1 MNQPQSPPTSG
12 TVTRSV
18 LPSRI
23 RLLTERIP
31 HVRTV
36 AVGIWVGVGSRYE
49 PVEQHGISH
58 FLEHLFFKGTATRSA
73 LEIAQAVDDIGGQMN
88 AFTDREQTV
97 FYVKVLSSHL
107 DRALEIYADML
118 LHSTLAAESIERERQ
133 VIAEEIKSY
142 EDSPDELVQDLFAQT
157 VWNSHPLG
165 RPVIGTLPTV
175 NRLTRDDFVEHIRRF
190 YRPNNVVL
198 AAAGDLEHDQVAAL
212 VGRHFG
218 AWEGATDPV
227 RQPAPQ
233 PQADIA
239 TRTKETEQVH
249 LCLGTQGLAQ
259 ADERRYALSVLDH
272 LLGGGMSSRLFQ
284 EIRERRGLVYSI
296 SSYAASYR
304 DGGLFVVYAGMS
316 PDAGPTASWPPRC
329 GRRLRVT
336 WRRKPDG
343 RQNSGCGRR
352 RRRPHGKSR
361 CASGRRGAG
370 YDAGRSAGPRA
381 RGRAGRRYGG
391 GHGSSWRHA
400 DRRAGRHP
408 RREAGCPHRVLPR
421 RGRGGTCPGG
431 HSCRRPAGHRRHGH
445 RPAGPGRPRGP
456 VWREAGRC
464 GRGAQLC
471 GRGHLD
477 DRVRPAGSPAL
488 PQRRDH
494 RTPPRSQTRCAV
506 GDSAAD
512 GGGGGGR
519 AWLGAR
525 AGREGRGDDHGG
537 ARGQGRGHSRA
548 QRQAARARRTS
559 RSYLRRPGAN
569 P

>member
-18 LPSRI
+18 LPSGI

-157 VWNSHPLG
+157 VWNGHPLG

-198 AAAGDLEHDQVAAL
+198 AAAGDLDHDQVAAL
-212 VGRHFG
+212 IGRYFG
-218 AWEGATDPV
+218 AWEGAADPV

-233 PQADIA
+233 PEADIA

-316 PDAGPTASWPPRC
+316 PDAGPEVI
-329 GRRLRVT
+329 RLTLLEIEKIARHRVDDAELHRAKESLKGGLMLGLEST
-336 WRRKPDG
+336 GSRMSMLARSEVYHG
-343 RQNSGCGRR
+343 RQISLDELIAKVDAVTAEEIQRMAADLF
-352 RRRPHGKSR
+352 P
-361 CASGRRGAG
+361 
-370 YDAGRSAGPRA
+370 AGRLSMAAIGPFRSDGQLA
-381 RGRAGRRYGG
+381 TSMQKAFEGYV
-391 GHGSSWRHA
+391 
-400 DRRAGRHP
+400 
-408 RREAGCPHRVLPR
+408 EAK
-421 RGRGGTCPGG
+421 
-431 HSCRRPAGHRRHGH
+431 A
-445 RPAGPGRPRGP
+445 
-456 VWREAGRC
+456 
-464 GRGAQLC
+464 
-471 GRGHLD
+471 
-477 DRVRPAGSPAL
+477 
-488 PQRRDH
+488 
-494 RTPPRSQTRCAV
+494 
-506 GDSAAD
+506 
-512 GGGGGGR
+512 
-519 AWLGAR
+519 
-525 AGREGRGDDHGG
+525 
-537 ARGQGRGHSRA
+537 
-548 QRQAARARRTS
+548 
-559 RSYLRRPGAN
+559 
-569 P
+569 